1 MTRTSKSAPIAM
13 PTLQEDKT
21 IIAAAKNDPDAQ
33 PLTPNQLKAMFPL
46 ARTMQPTLYY
56 SPGACSLAPHIAL
69 EEIGLP
75 FSLSL
80 VSTADG
86 ATRTPEHLRL
96 NPKGRVPV
104 LVTGDSVL
112 TEVPAILIH
121 LALSNAGVGLL
132 SGSQEGLVRS
142 LEWFNWLSGSVHA
155 VAVRQV
161 WRPETF
167 TQDHAQHEGI
177 IAKGKENI
185 ASAFAL
191 IEERLMHSAWAVGD
205 CYSVVDVYLLVFYRW
220 GNRIGFDM
228 RGLHKAWTR
237 HTLRV
242 LERPAVARA
251 LSREGIS
258 IWQ

>member
-1 MTRTSKSAPIAM
+1 MPTTSKPAAILM
-13 PTLQEDKT
+13 PTSQEDT
-21 IIAAAKNDPDAQ
+21 AITAAARTDPDAQ
-33 PLTPNQLKAMFPL
+33 PLTPKQLKAMVPL

-56 SPGACSLAPHIAL
+56 SPGACSLAPHIVL

-86 ATRTPEHLRL
+86 GTRAPAHLRL

-104 LVTGDSVL
+104 LVSGDSVL
-112 TEVPAILIH
+112 TEAPAILVH
-121 LALSNAGVGLL
+121 LALSHPGAALL
-132 SGSQEGLVRS
+132 ADSQEGLVRS

-167 TQDHAQHEGI
+167 TRDAAYDSV
-177 IAKGKENI
+177 IAKGKDNLT
-185 ASAFAL
+185 SAFGL
-191 IEERLMHSAWAVGD
+191 IEERMKKSAWAVGD
-205 CYSVVDVYLLVFYRW
+205 CYSIVDPYLLVFYRW

-228 RGLHKAWTR
+228 RSLNETWTE

-251 LSREGIS
+251 LSREEIS
-258 IWQ
+258 VWH

>member
-1 MTRTSKSAPIAM
+1 M
-13 PTLQEDKT
+13 P
-21 IIAAAKNDPDAQ
+21 
-33 PLTPNQLKAMFPL
+33 PL
-46 ARTMQPTLYY
+46 LYY

-86 ATRTPEHLRL
+86 ATRTPQHLRL

-121 LALSNAGVGLL
+121 LALSNAGAGLL
-132 SGSQEGLVRS
+132 SGSQESLVRS

-155 VAVRQV
+155 GAIRQV

-177 IAKGKENI
+177 IAKGKENL
-185 ASAFAL
+185 AFAFTL
-191 IEERLMHSAWAVGD
+191 IEERLMQSAWAVAD
-205 CYSVVDVYLLVFYRW
+205 QYSVVDAYLLVFYRW
-220 GNRIGFDM
+220 GNRMGLDM
-228 RGLHKAWTR
+228 RGLYTAWTG
-237 HTLRV
+237 HSLRV

-251 LSREGIS
+251 LNSERIS

>member
-1 MTRTSKSAPIAM
+1 M
-13 PTLQEDKT
+13 PTLQEDKAIT
-21 IIAAAKNDPDAQ
+21 AAAKTDPDVQ
-33 PLTPNQLKAMFPL
+33 PLTPKQLKAMIPL

-75 FSLSL
+75 FALSL

-86 ATRTPEHLRL
+86 GTRAPEHLRL

-112 TEVPAILIH
+112 TEVPAILVH
-121 LALSNAGVGLL
+121 LALSHPDAALL
-132 SGSQEGLVRS
+132 ADAQEGLVRS

-167 TQDHAQHEGI
+167 THDPAQHEAI
-177 IAKGKENI
+177 IAKGKENL
-185 ASAFAL
+185 ATAFAL
-191 IEERLMHSAWAVGD
+191 IEERMRHAAWAVGD
-205 CYSVVDVYLLVFYRW
+205 RYSIVDAYLLVFYRW
-220 GNRIGFDM
+220 GNRMGLDM
-228 RGLHKAWTR
+228 RGKSLSWTQ

-242 LERPAVARA
+242 LERPAVTRA
-251 LSREGIS
+251 LSREEIS
-258 IWQ
+258 VWE